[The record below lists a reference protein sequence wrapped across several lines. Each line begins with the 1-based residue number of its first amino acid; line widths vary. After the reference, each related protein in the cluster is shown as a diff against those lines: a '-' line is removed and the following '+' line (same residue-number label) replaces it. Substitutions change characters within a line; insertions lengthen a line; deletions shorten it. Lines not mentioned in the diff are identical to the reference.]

1 MKIAGVISA
10 EAISGPVIYSGNL
23 ERHIGKLAELGYD
36 GVEIVLRNPKRLDKN
51 KLSKILKQTN
61 ISLSAI
67 ATGQAA
73 SIDNLTLTGAEELA
87 IERIMEQINFAAS
100 FNAPVIIG
108 LMKGD
113 LPKDS
118 NKNMI
123 KNWAI
128 DACKKCAD
136 FARKKG
142 INLLIEMINRYEAN
156 WLNMISEGK
165 DFLAKIDRDNIFLHL
180 DTFHMNIEEV
190 SFQNSILAAKDL
202 IGYVHLADSNRWAPG
217 YGHINFKEIL
227 STLKE
232 ISYEGYLS
240 FEALPLPDPD
250 TAAEKGIET
259 IRKIL
264 ANLPW
269 CPKGEF
275 NEQILE
281 GS

>member
-23 ERHIGKLAELGYD
+23 ERHIGKLAELEYD
-36 GVEIVLRNPKRLDKN
+36 GVEIALRNPEQLDRN
-51 KLSKILKQTN
+51 KLSKILERTN

-67 ATGQAA
+67 ATGQTAL
-73 SIDNLTLTGAEELA
+73 IDNLTLTGAGELA

-108 LMKGD
+108 LIKGD
-113 LPKDS
+113 LPGDS
-118 NKNMI
+118 NKDAM
-123 KNWAI
+123 KNWII
-128 DACKKCAD
+128 DVCKRCAD
-136 FARKKG
+136 FAGEKG

-156 WLNMISEGK
+156 WLNTISAGK
-165 DFLAKIDRDNIFLHL
+165 DFLAKIDRDNIFLHI
-180 DTFHMNIEEV
+180 DTFHMNIGEV
-190 SFQNSILAAKDL
+190 SFRNSILAAKNL

-227 STLKE
+227 SALKE

-240 FEALPLPDPD
+240 FEVLPLPDPD
-250 TAAEKGIET
+250 MAAKKGIET

-264 ANLPW
+264 ANLP
-269 CPKGEF
+269 
-275 NEQILE
+275 
-281 GS
+281 